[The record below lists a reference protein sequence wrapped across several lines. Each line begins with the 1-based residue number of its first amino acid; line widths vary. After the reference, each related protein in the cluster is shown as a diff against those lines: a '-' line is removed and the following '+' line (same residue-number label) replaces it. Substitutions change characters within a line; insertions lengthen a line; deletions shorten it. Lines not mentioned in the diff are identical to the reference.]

1 MLGFAGVGQH
11 PGARPASLYILFSG
25 MTMTAPDRKAHW
37 QQVYLSKGEQEV
49 SWTQASPEP
58 SLGLIETFAPSRQAS
73 IVDIGGGA
81 SHLVDALCERGYQ
94 AVTVLDLSEA
104 ALRNAKQRLGDRGA
118 GVQWIAADATSW
130 EPVRPFDLWHDRAA
144 FHFLVDR
151 HDRQA
156 YVERLSRG
164 VKPGGHAIIATFAPD
179 GPEKCSGLPVQRYD
193 AAALAE
199 ALGDGFGLIEHQ
211 AHRHVT
217 PWGAVQSFQ
226 FSVLRRT

>member
-1 MLGFAGVGQH
+1 
-11 PGARPASLYILFSG
+11 
-25 MTMTAPDRKAHW
+25 MTMTAADPKTHW
-37 QQVYLSKGEQEV
+37 QQVYLNKGEQEV
-49 SWTQASPEP
+49 SWTQTSPEP
-58 SLGLIETFAPSRQAS
+58 SLSLIEKFAESRQAS

-81 SHLVDALCERGYQ
+81 SRLVDALCERGYQ

-104 ALRNAKQRLGDRGA
+104 ALRSAEQRLGNRGA
-118 GVQWIAADATSW
+118 GVQWIVADATTW
-130 EPVRPFDLWHDRAA
+130 EPARPFDLWHDRAA
-144 FHFLVDR
+144 FHFLVDQ

-156 YVERLSRG
+156 YVDGLGRG

-193 AAALAE
+193 PAALVE
-199 ALGDGFGLIEHQ
+199 TLGHAFDLIEHH

-226 FSVLRRT
+226 FSVLRRK